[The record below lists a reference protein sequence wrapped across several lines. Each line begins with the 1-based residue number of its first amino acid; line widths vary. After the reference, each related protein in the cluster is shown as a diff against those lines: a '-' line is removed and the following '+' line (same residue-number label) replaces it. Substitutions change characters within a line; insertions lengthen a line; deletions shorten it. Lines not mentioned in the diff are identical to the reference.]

1 MIKTLNKF
9 LMIALSE
16 PLTERVNFFKSAVVP
31 FKLFNFEL
39 AFSKI

>member
-1 MIKTLNKF
+1 MIKTLNNF

-16 PLTERVNFFKSAVVP
+16 PLTERVNFFKSAVVL
-31 FKLFNFEL
+31 KKVNFEL